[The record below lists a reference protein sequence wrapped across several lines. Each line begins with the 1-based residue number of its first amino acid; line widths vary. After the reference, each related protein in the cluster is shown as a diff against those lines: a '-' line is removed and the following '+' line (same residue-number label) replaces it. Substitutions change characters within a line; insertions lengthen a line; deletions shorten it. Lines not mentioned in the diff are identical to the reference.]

1 MSTVKKLEKKN
12 YVIAF
17 TLRKFLGKKF
27 MINFLIRLFYKK
39 LLRYLAR
46 CNIQR
51 YNDILNFFISNR
63 RCRKFFY
70 NFIDESIK
78 ILGPDTKFK
87 ITKGDAEIIATCF
100 IDNRA
105 NDKYEL
111 FKKVMKNIKFY
122 YCYTNQWGHA
132 FIVDVKFLDR

>member
-1 MSTVKKLEKKN
+1 
-12 YVIAF
+12 
-17 TLRKFLGKKF
+17 

-63 RCRKFFY
+63 KCRKFFY

-122 YCYTNQWGHA
+122 YCYTDQWGHA